1 MCCVIQISLNSNQL
15 SVIRNQAVFIFVV
28 VYSSVIKLLRIQ
40 IHLAQS
46 LIWLQLSKI
55 LHLITFKIL
64 EWNQGLCLE
73 AMETQLLV
81 LLKLFHKYDLL
92 KTLYQELPVPHHLD
106 TILIMLWLYGNK
118 PLMVRN
124 TQIQHQFHFILLC
137 ELVLIM
143 GCCSQLF
150 R

>member
-15 SVIRNQAVFIFVV
+15 SVIRNQVVFIFVV

-40 IHLAQS
+40 IHLVQS

-124 TQIQHQFHFILLC
+124 TQIQHQFHSILLY